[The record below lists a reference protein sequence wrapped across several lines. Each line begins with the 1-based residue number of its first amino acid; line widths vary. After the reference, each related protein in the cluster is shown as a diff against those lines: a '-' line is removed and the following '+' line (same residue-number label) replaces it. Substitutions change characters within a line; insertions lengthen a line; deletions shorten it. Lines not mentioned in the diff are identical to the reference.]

1 MEKNTCFPRWEW
13 HCLIRGLNL
22 PKGSP
27 KGAHFEGQG
36 HTPVKKTWS
45 GRDARFSLIS
55 PSMWGS
61 RRTRVWTSLAT
72 CCQGWT
78 TCWGRSCRCRR
89 SLGPRCARRTP
100 FGIQTWQRER
110 STRRTATIKTETI
123 KDDDFIL
130 HGVDANS
137 VESEHSD
144 DENVE
149 ADRESGLLSKI
160 EPARH
165 FWKLPW
171 FLVLT
176 YVGEPRTK
184 ISLF

>member
-13 HCLIRGLNL
+13 HCLIRGLKL

-78 TCWGRSCRCRR
+78 RCWGRSCRCRR

-100 FGIQTWQRER
+100 FVIQTWQRER

-137 VESEHSD
+137 MESEHSD
-144 DENVE
+144 DENIE
-149 ADRESGLLSKI
+149 ANWETRLLSKI
-160 EPARH
+160 EPVKH